1 MADIRTRVEEYLD
14 GLSEDKVKEL
24 LELAML
30 QQKTVWRMVTCKHC
44 NRPGKYEVDVPMP
57 ASIAKAIKDL
67 GEFTK
72 GKVPERHVVD
82 VKHWIGRD
90 YSEWPEEAL
99 RAVASGEVIEEGEF
113 EPVRGLPERSSG

>member
-1 MADIRTRVEEYLD
+1 MTDFRKRVEEEIDALTQEEVRAIVRQSL
-14 GLSEDKVKEL
+14 G
-24 LELAML
+24 A
-30 QQKTVWRMVTCKHC
+30 QKKVWRTIRCKHC
-44 NRPGKYEVDVPMP
+44 ERQGKYEVDVPVP
-57 ASIAKAIKDL
+57 NASKAVKDL